1 MQKIEAEKRTVTYMI
16 GLYCRKKHRSNTLC
30 TECEQLKI
38 YALVRLDKC
47 PFGEEKTACKDCK
60 VHCYKVDR
68 REQIRQVMRFT
79 GPRMLIYY
87 PLDYLKHLMN
97 KSPL

>member
-16 GLYCRKKHRSNTLC
+16 GLYCRKKHKINTLC
-30 TECEQLKI
+30 SDCEQLKN
-38 YALVRLDKC
+38 YALERLDKC
-47 PFGEEKTACKDCK
+47 PFGDEKTACKDCK

-68 REQIRQVMRFT
+68 REQIRQVMRFA

-87 PLDYLKHLMN
+87 PLDYFRHLMI

>member
-1 MQKIEAEKRTVTYMI
+1 MGKIETEKSTVTYMI
-16 GLYCRKKHRSNTLC
+16 GLYCIKKHKVTALC
-30 TECEQLKI
+30 SDCEQLKN
-38 YALVRLDKC
+38 YALTRLNKC
-47 PFGEEKTACKDCK
+47 PFGDEKTACKDCN

-68 REQIRQVMRFT
+68 REQIMQVMQFS

-87 PLDYLKHLMN
+87 PFKYLKHLMQ